1 MIQIQ
6 VDPREAL
13 TYLQRIRSDAPKVMA
28 KVLNDVANEVQKAQR
43 LELRRTMTINPGRLT
58 FVERLI
64 KRTAEDKATP
74 QKLAASVRIEGSE
87 NRKKGSGDV
96 LSRHVN
102 PTTHTMRGDPF
113 FIPSKELRPGAHDVA
128 PRSMYPKALRL
139 YDMKGITGTLSGS
152 TKGKRRK
159 VAGLDKATVGELK
172 RLGLGGT
179 FIVGKGKSW
188 SIVQR
193 VGFGSGRDSLR
204 TLWFL
209 RPQVRLT
216 KRFQFEEVARKTV
229 DRTWAKLIARG
240 IADVERDA
248 RR

>member
-13 TYLQRIRSDAPKVMA
+13 TYLQRIKADAPKVMA
-28 KVLNDVANEVQKAQR
+28 KVLNDTANEVQKAQR
-43 LELRRTMTINPGRLT
+43 LELRRAMTINSGRLT

-64 KRTAEDKATP
+64 KRTTEDKATP
-74 QKLAASVRIEGSE
+74 QKLTAAVRIEGSE

-96 LSRHVN
+96 LSRHIN
-102 PTTHTMRGDPF
+102 PTTHTMKGDPF
-113 FIPSKELRPGAHDVA
+113 FIPSKELRPGTHDVA

-139 YDMKGITGTLSGS
+139 FDMKGITGTLTGS

-159 VAGLDKATVGELK
+159 IAGVEAGLRELK
-172 RLGLGGT
+172 KVGLGGT
-179 FIVGKGKSW
+179 FIVGTGRGTR
-188 SIVQR
+188 IVQR
-193 VGFGSGRDSLR
+193 VGSGVGGASLR

-216 KRFQFEEVARKTV
+216 KRFAFEDVARKTV
-229 DRTWAKLIARG
+229 DATWAKLASRG
-240 IADVERDA
+240 IEEVERAA